1 MVRNLA
7 ELLSSVVKK
16 GGDDSKVFAA
26 RQTCLVCGARLEES
40 ELYSQYRVCPVCRF
54 HYSMTARERINSL
67 ADPGT
72 FREINRSIV
81 SLDPLSFSSRVPYK
95 QRLFQDQRRTGLTEA
110 VVTGTCAI
118 GGSQAMLIV
127 LDFGFMGGSMGCVVG
142 EKVALALEQ
151 AAKQKLPAVAVVTS
165 GGARIQEGVLSLMQM
180 AKTCIAASQ
189 LNDRGLPFITVLA
202 NPATGQA
209 YASFANLADIILAEP
224 GAIVGFSALRDI
236 QEVSGDPLP
245 RGSHTSESH
254 LQHGML
260 DAVVD
265 RTRIRDTLAILL
277 DLLGPQYRLTPKRRA
292 QKQQL
297 EVQRQDSQAWD
308 SVKLARHESRPT
320 ATDYI
325 SRILA
330 NFVELHG
337 DRCYGDD
344 PSIVCGFG
352 QLGGQTVMVIG
363 QERGRGKDSEFRTG
377 MVTPEGL
384 RKAQRAFNLAAKF
397 DIPLI
402 TLIDTPGS
410 YPGLD
415 AEERGLGNALATTM
429 SLMARNPVPSIAV
442 IIGEGGSEGALALAV
457 ADRVVMLENAIL
469 SVISPEDAADIIY
482 QDEAKADKAAELL
495 KLTSQDCKELGIVDL
510 VIPEPPG
517 GAHLNPEEAARQL
530 RRVLLQELAA
540 LQATYKRK
548 MLRDRYAK
556 FRNIGEYS
564 SHFKVAITREVNALQ
579 GLVASGVR
587 RIAKRQ
593 GQNGRDKKARE
604 KPRQAVQPP
613 PIEDRLSPESR

>member
-7 ELLSSVVKK
+7 ELLSSVVRK

-180 AKTCIAASQ
+180 AKTCLAASQ

-265 RTRIRDTLAILL
+265 RTRVRDTLAILL
-277 DLLGPQYRLTPKRRA
+277 DLLGPQYRLTPRRRA

-297 EVQRQDSQAWD
+297 EVQRQDPQAWD

-384 RKAQRAFNLAAKF
+384 RKAQRAFHLAAKF

-469 SVISPEDAADIIY
+469 SVISPEDAAGIIY

-530 RRVLLQELAA
+530 RRVLLQELAV

-593 GQNGRDKKARE
+593 GQNGRDKKAKE
-604 KPRQAVQPP
+604 KPRQVVPP
-613 PIEDRLSPESR
+613 PIEERLSPESR